1 MTPIYEFKC
10 PVCSTNAEV
19 KAAVDE
25 SIVYPSCQYCLISM
39 DRVWTAPPAHFKGTG
54 WGKD

>member
-25 SIVYPSCQYCLISM
+25 SIVNPSCAYCLITM
-39 DRVWTAPPAHFKGTG
+39 DRVWTSPPAHFKGTG